1 MSMMEKLNF
10 FLGHKIKH
18 TNDGIF
24 ISQNKCTSDIL
35 KRFEIELKPTTTP
48 MSSSIKLDKDNQGI
62 LVDIAEYWG
71 VIGFLIYL
79 NASRPNITFSLCLCA
94 KFLSN
99 PKESYLLPWNV
110 SFDILVVSKWHPR
123 WFT

>member
-1 MSMMEKLNF
+1 MFLNLERLFIICATNISLYEKNSKCVIKEFEMSMMEKLNF

-18 TNDGIF
+18 TNHGIF

-62 LVDIAEYWG
+62 LVDIAEY
-71 VIGFLIYL
+71 
-79 NASRPNITFSLCLCA
+79 
-94 KFLSN
+94 
-99 PKESYLLPWNV
+99 
-110 SFDILVVSKWHPR
+110 
-123 WFT
+123 